1 MTPEQYR
8 NIRDGLDA
16 RPTLRQLVLF
26 CNHWLPAVP
35 FVCYP
40 VLLVILNVQWFAL
53 LRVGSAAA
61 LDFMQQI
68 ARAILVPG
76 ITFWFGTALRARLNR
91 PRPYEQPGFV
101 PLVAKE
107 TKGHSFPSRHAL
119 SAAVLAMTWLRFF
132 PAVGVAM
139 VIITLLICALRVLVG
154 VHSCRT
160 FSLAPPWASGWGPW
174 ACGCCK
180 FPALRNAEKEKTG
193 IFKFVLDRVPRVW
206 YYTSRSVCR
215 HTLPPYRNP
224 MG

>member
-8 NIRDGLDA
+8 KIRDGLDA

-76 ITFWFGTALRARLNR
+76 ITFWFGTALRARLDR

-119 SAAVLAMTWLRFF
+119 SAAVLAAVWLYFY
-132 PAVGVAM
+132 PAAGCVMVGIA
-139 VIITLLICALRVLVG
+139 LLICCLRVLTG
-154 VHSCRT
+154 VHHVRDVV
-160 FSLAPPWASGWGPW
+160 
-174 ACGCCK
+174 CG
-180 FPALRNAEKEKTG
+180 FALGSALG
-193 IFKFVLDRVPRVW
+193 CAGMWL
-206 YYTSRSVCR
+206 
-215 HTLPPYRNP
+215 L
-224 MG
+224 

>member
-8 NIRDGLDA
+8 KIRDGLDA

-26 CNHWLPAVP
+26 FNHWLPAVP

-76 ITFWFGTALRARLNR
+76 ITFWFGTALRARLDR
-91 PRPYEQPGFV
+91 PRPYEQPGFE
-101 PLVAKE
+101 PLRRKE

-119 SAAVLAMTWLRFF
+119 SAAVLAMVWMYFY
-132 PAVGVAM
+132 PKAGWAM
-139 VIITLLICALRVLVG
+139 VGITVLICIGRVLTG
-154 VHSCRT
+154 VHHIRDVVGGAVLG
-160 FSLAPPWASGWGPW
+160 F
-174 ACGCCK
+174 
-180 FPALRNAEKEKTG
+180 ALGYAG
-193 IFKFVLDRVPRVW
+193 MWL
-206 YYTSRSVCR
+206 
-215 HTLPPYRNP
+215 L
-224 MG
+224 

>member
-8 NIRDGLDA
+8 KIRDGLDA

-139 VIITLLICALRVLVG
+139 VIITLLICVLRVLVG
-154 VHSCRT
+154 VHSVPDVL
-160 FSLAPPWASGWGPW
+160 FGA
-174 ACGCCK
+174 
-180 FPALRNAEKEKTG
+180 ALGFGLGAVG
-193 IFKFVLDRVPRVW
+193 MWL
-206 YYTSRSVCR
+206 
-215 HTLPPYRNP
+215 L
-224 MG
+224 

>member
-8 NIRDGLDA
+8 KIRDGLDA

-76 ITFWFGTALRARLNR
+76 ITFWFGTAL
-91 PRPYEQPGFV
+91 

-154 VHSCRT
+154 VHSVPDVL
-160 FSLAPPWASGWGPW
+160 FGA
-174 ACGCCK
+174 
-180 FPALRNAEKEKTG
+180 ALGFGLGAVG
-193 IFKFVLDRVPRVW
+193 LW
-206 YYTSRSVCR
+206 
-215 HTLPPYRNP
+215 LL
-224 MG
+224 

>member
-8 NIRDGLDA
+8 KIRDWLDA
-16 RPTLRQLVLF
+16 RPTLRQLNLF

-91 PRPYEQPGFV
+91 PRPYEQPGFE
-101 PLVAKE
+101 PLRRKE

-119 SAAVLAMTWLRFF
+119 SAAVLAMVWMYFY
-132 PAVGVAM
+132 PKAGWAM
-139 VIITLLICALRVLVG
+139 VGITVLICIGRVLTG
-154 VHSCRT
+154 VHHIRDVVGGAVLG
-160 FSLAPPWASGWGPW
+160 F
-174 ACGCCK
+174 
-180 FPALRNAEKEKTG
+180 ALGYAG
-193 IFKFVLDRVPRVW
+193 MWL
-206 YYTSRSVCR
+206 
-215 HTLPPYRNP
+215 L
-224 MG
+224 

>member
-1 MTPEQYR
+1 MTAEHYHALYR
-8 NIRDGLDA
+8 WFDAHPAARRFVVALD
-16 RPTLRQLVLF
+16 R
-26 CNHWLPAVP
+26 WLPLVP

-76 ITFWFGTALRARLNR
+76 ITFWFGTALRARLDH

-154 VHSCRT
+154 VHSVPDVL
-160 FSLAPPWASGWGPW
+160 FGA
-174 ACGCCK
+174 
-180 FPALRNAEKEKTG
+180 ALGFGLGAVG
-193 IFKFVLDRVPRVW
+193 MWL
-206 YYTSRSVCR
+206 
-215 HTLPPYRNP
+215 L
-224 MG
+224 